1 MNFRFWPI
9 LIIWVSANQIGVAQI
24 VSETEEAERQFRAE
38 TKQIDQFV
46 RRFNGEEIESGERLT
61 ESSREFRNPKLRKD
75 FIQILIDQTN
85 SNILPELRN
94 QFITDVT
101 KKEESKFLDIHNPGW
116 FAEVDAR
123 FLFKG
128 VEKSLTLFLRLEQD
142 RLGYKWVIDNIFFQD
157 FQKTLEKD
165 TIYQLQFLHPLSHEI
180 DFINLNKALKGGLK
194 PFLPENFKPEML
206 SIFNYEVAQGSLKFV
221 TIRSVKFHFFQIDG
235 WYFELSNFNRKGY
248 NRGWLISNLVPLKNE
263 QERKLLHDFI
273 LMK

>member
-116 FAEVDAR
+116 FAEVDA
-123 FLFKG
+123 
-128 VEKSLTLFLRLEQD
+128 
-142 RLGYKWVIDNIFFQD
+142 
-157 FQKTLEKD
+157 
-165 TIYQLQFLHPLSHEI
+165 
-180 DFINLNKALKGGLK
+180 
-194 PFLPENFKPEML
+194 
-206 SIFNYEVAQGSLKFV
+206 
-221 TIRSVKFHFFQIDG
+221 
-235 WYFELSNFNRKGY
+235 
-248 NRGWLISNLVPLKNE
+248 
-263 QERKLLHDFI
+263 
-273 LMK
+273 

>member
-1 MNFRFWPI
+1 
-9 LIIWVSANQIGVAQI
+9 
-24 VSETEEAERQFRAE
+24 
-38 TKQIDQFV
+38 
-46 RRFNGEEIESGERLT
+46 
-61 ESSREFRNPKLRKD
+61 
-75 FIQILIDQTN
+75 
-85 SNILPELRN
+85 
-94 QFITDVT
+94 
-101 KKEESKFLDIHNPGW
+101 
-116 FAEVDAR
+116 
-123 FLFKG
+123 
-128 VEKSLTLFLRLEQD
+128 LRLEQD